1 MGLDVGAK
9 PTIVVMTAPHPRRTA
24 AVMGIAAAGLAL
36 GHWAAYAIAA
46 PGAHERDAMLH
57 ATGHGY
63 LPYATQVAL
72 LAGAL
77 GLAVSFLARLTNR
90 ARRGSVAR
98 DAAALAMAQAAAFLA
113 IEIGERLLAGASLHD
128 LTHGPLL
135 TIGLSVQLLVAAG
148 GAAVLRLT
156 DRAAEAAH
164 GVRRLVASPLPPP
177 ITVAMPVAA
186 SSPSLRPLL
195 RRPGSRGPPLHA

>member
-1 MGLDVGAK
+1 
-9 PTIVVMTAPHPRRTA
+9 MTAPHPRRTA
-24 AVMGIAAAGLAL
+24 ATLGIAASGLTL
-36 GHWAAYAIAA
+36 GHWAAYAIAT
-46 PGAHERDAMLH
+46 PGSHARQELLH
-57 ATGHGY
+57 ATGHAY

-90 ARRGSVAR
+90 GPRGSVVR
-98 DAAALAMAQAAAFLA
+98 DAAALAMAQSAAFLA

-164 GVRRLVASPLPPP
+164 GVRSPVGSLLPPP
-177 ITVAMPVAA
+177 ITVDVPIAA